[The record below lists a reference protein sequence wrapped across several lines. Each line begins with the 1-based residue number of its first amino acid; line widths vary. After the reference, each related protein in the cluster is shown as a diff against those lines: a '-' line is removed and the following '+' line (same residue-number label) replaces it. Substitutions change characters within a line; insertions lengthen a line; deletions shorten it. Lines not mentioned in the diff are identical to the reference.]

1 MKKMR
6 NVNQSKARKNNH
18 EEKFESMVK
27 EYQEAKTLL
36 DSMDDG
42 SDEQLQQQRLCDS
55 LFAKAEKFFT
65 QHN

>member
-1 MKKMR
+1 MKKKR

-18 EEKFESMVK
+18 EERFESMVK

-36 DSMDDG
+36 DSMDEG
-42 SDEQLQQQRLCDS
+42 SDAQLKQQRLCDS
-55 LFAKAEKFFT
+55 LFAKAEKFFK

>member
-1 MKKMR
+1 MKKKR

-36 DSMDDG
+36 DSMDEG
-42 SDEQLQQQRLCDS
+42 SDEQQKQQRLCDN
-55 LFAKAEKFFT
+55 LFAKAEKFFK